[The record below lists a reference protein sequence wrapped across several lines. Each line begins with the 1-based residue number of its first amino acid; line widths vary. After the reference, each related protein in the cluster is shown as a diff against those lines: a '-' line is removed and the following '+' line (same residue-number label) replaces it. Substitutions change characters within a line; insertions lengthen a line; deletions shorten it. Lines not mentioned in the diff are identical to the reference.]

1 MSNVAIWFTQICISF
16 VFVFVFVFVYANLLD
31 TGLAELNKLV
41 HVSKVVLRP
50 VLDGPAQILYND
62 NTEDLQKQL
71 MAEQDISDDD
81 EDSDRDEGEKNQSD
95 SIPDDDDVIQQRLL
109 AEHEFSSDE
118 DEE

>member
-1 MSNVAIWFTQICISF
+1 M
-16 VFVFVFVFVYANLLD
+16 
-31 TGLAELNKLV
+31 
-41 HVSKVVLRP
+41 
-50 VLDGPAQILYND
+50 
-62 NTEDLQKQL
+62 
-71 MAEQDISDDD
+71 EQDISDDD